1 MLRTLGGAVGSTG
14 IFALALIAPAREWRW
29 GEAWMLVVISFAINI
44 AGRAR
49 IERTRSGLL
58 VERAKLPLQSGQP
71 LADKVLLLL
80 IMATYTCE
88 VVLTGLDRRY
98 WNPTGTQFGILGLAG
113 LVLFVFGRLLV
124 MRALEINAFA
134 TTVVRHQIERGH
146 SVVDWDVYNAVRH
159 PMYSGLVAAMLGMP
173 LWLGSVVGIE
183 AALVPIALLA
193 VRVVLEERVLRH
205 ALPGYAICHP
215 YRSPIMTYGYPPGTH
230 AASI

>member
-1 MLRTLGGAVGSTG
+1 MLRTLGAVGSTAF
-14 IFALALIAPAREWRW
+14 FALALIAPAREWRW
-29 GEAWMLVVISFAINI
+29 GQAWVLVVIAFAINI

-49 IERTRSGLL
+49 IERTNSGLL

-80 IMATYTCE
+80 TMATYTCE
-88 VVLTGLDRRY
+88 VVLTGLDRHY
-98 WNPTGTQFGILGLAG
+98 WNPIGAHFGILALAG

-134 TTVVRHQIERGH
+134 TTVVRHQTERGH
-146 SVVDWDVYNAVRH
+146 SVVDWDVYSAVRH
-159 PMYSGLVAAMLGMP
+159 PMYSGLVAAMLGIP

-193 VRVVLEERVLRH
+193 IRIVLEERVLRQ
-205 ALPGYAICHP
+205 ALPGYA
-215 YRSPIMTYGYPPGTH
+215 TYATQTRWRLIPGVW
-230 AASI
+230 